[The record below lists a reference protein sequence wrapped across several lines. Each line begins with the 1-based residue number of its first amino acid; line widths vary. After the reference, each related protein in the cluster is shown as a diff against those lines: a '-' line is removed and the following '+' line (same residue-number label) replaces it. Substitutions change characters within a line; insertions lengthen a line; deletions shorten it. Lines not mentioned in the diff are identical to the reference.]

1 MKKVLPILF
10 ISLIIF
16 SCGKIDLFEKQANIP
31 DQQWFY
37 SNVPQFTFHID
48 DTLSHYNIYVVLR
61 HTDLYNYNNLWLR
74 LGSKAPGDSMRFQNI
89 NLRLA
94 SDSKGWEGSGTDDIY
109 EVRKNISPGPVSFKS
124 AGDYTFSIGQIMRE
138 NPLKYVMSVGL
149 RVEKVKM

>member
-1 MKKVLPILF
+1 LKKVLPILF

-138 NPLKYVMSVGL
+138 NPLNYVMSVGL